1 MPKRI
6 IYLLEN
12 KKLPQI
18 KDKLRKMP
26 SADIAEIID
35 EMDSKNSLLLFRL
48 LPKNEAAEVFSHLSS
63 DKKEE
68 LSVLV
73 REDELEAIIDDLD
86 FDDMIDY
93 LEEMPAN
100 VVRKILKNTS
110 EVERKLINQFLNYPD
125 DSAGSLM
132 TIEYVS
138 LKAEMTVEEALEH
151 IRKIALDKETI
162 YTCFVTSS
170 DRRMQGII
178 SLKDLILASRD
189 KKVKEIMTKNFI
201 WVNTHDDQEYIA
213 SLFKKYDFFSMP
225 VVDYENRLV
234 GIITIDDV
242 VDVIDEENTEDFHKM
257 AAIQPSDEG
266 YMEAGVFGLAKKRI
280 FWLLILMF
288 SATFTGYIIRQ
299 YETLLESM
307 VILAAFI
314 PMLMGTGGNAG
325 AQSSSLVI
333 RGIALGEVKL
343 KDFFKV
349 IWREMRVSLI
359 VGVALGGLNFLR
371 ILYIERNS
379 VMIAAIVSL
388 TLIITISTAKIMG
401 GVLPLLAKSL
411 GIDPAIMASPLI
423 STIVD
428 AVSLVTYF
436 SIASILMG
444 IV

>member
-1 MPKRI
+1 MSKRI
-6 IYLLEN
+6 INLLEN

-18 KDKLRKMP
+18 KDTLKKMP

-234 GIITIDDV
+234 GIITID
-242 VDVIDEENTEDFHKM
+242 
-257 AAIQPSDEG
+257 
-266 YMEAGVFGLAKKRI
+266 
-280 FWLLILMF
+280 
-288 SATFTGYIIRQ
+288 
-299 YETLLESM
+299 
-307 VILAAFI
+307 
-314 PMLMGTGGNAG
+314 
-325 AQSSSLVI
+325 
-333 RGIALGEVKL
+333 
-343 KDFFKV
+343 
-349 IWREMRVSLI
+349 
-359 VGVALGGLNFLR
+359 
-371 ILYIERNS
+371 
-379 VMIAAIVSL
+379 
-388 TLIITISTAKIMG
+388 
-401 GVLPLLAKSL
+401 
-411 GIDPAIMASPLI
+411 
-423 STIVD
+423 
-428 AVSLVTYF
+428 
-436 SIASILMG
+436 
-444 IV
+444 